1 MTREEFQALLA
12 HVCGLR
18 LTPVERV
25 TIELAA
31 DAYAQAEAARTVQRR
46 ADLDDI
52 SVEEADHA

>member
-46 ADLDDI
+46 AALDDI
-52 SVEEADHA
+52 PAEDENHA